1 MVNAASPPGAAPV
14 SFPKRDGEVM
24 ATVSDGQSVSE
35 NAGSVGTA
43 SGGRS
48 VESEQQ
54 HHSVAGHCAHEK
66 ARTGCLPGGKR
77 TRDEETK
84 SDDSDNGGKYDLLH
98 CN

>member
-1 MVNAASPPGAAPV
+1 
-14 SFPKRDGEVM
+14 M

-43 SGGRS
+43 SGDRS

-54 HHSVAGHCAHEK
+54 HHSAAGHCGHEK
-66 ARTGCLPGGKR
+66 ARTGCLLGGKR

-84 SDDSDNGGKYDLLH
+84 SDDSDNGGKYDQLH